1 MYDGSEQLTFKDKEL
16 GSSVLDF
23 WSWAYSDLIRNVNRG
38 AFAEFIV
45 LEAMNNQPGITPT
58 RTDFR
63 VSMDAYDL
71 LKLRSTSSTKEK

>member
-1 MYDGSEQLTFKDKEL
+1 MYDGSEQLIFKDKEL

-45 LEAMNNQPGITPT
+45 LEAMNNQSGVTPPNKFSGIYGCIRFAQSGRHTC
-58 RTDFR
+58 
-63 VSMDAYDL
+63 
-71 LKLRSTSSTKEK
+71 RS

>member
-1 MYDGSEQLTFKDKEL
+1 MYNGSEQLTFKDKEL

-45 LEAMNNQPGITPT
+45 LEAMNNQSGIFPPPNRFSGIYGCVRFAQSGRYTC
-58 RTDFR
+58 
-63 VSMDAYDL
+63 
-71 LKLRSTSSTKEK
+71 RS

>member
-1 MYDGSEQLTFKDKEL
+1 MYDGSEQLIFKDKEL

-45 LEAMNNQPGITPT
+45 LEAINNQSGITPPPNKFSGIYGCIRFAQSRRHT
-58 RTDFR
+58 C
-63 VSMDAYDL
+63 
-71 LKLRSTSSTKEK
+71 RS

>member
-1 MYDGSEQLTFKDKEL
+1 MYDGSEQLTFKDEEL

-45 LEAMNNQPGITPT
+45 LEAMNNQSGITPPNKFSGIYGCIRFAQSGRHT
-58 RTDFR
+58 C
-63 VSMDAYDL
+63 
-71 LKLRSTSSTKEK
+71 RS

>member
-38 AFAEFIV
+38 AFAEFV
-45 LEAMNNQPGITPT
+45 VREAMNTQCRNTPQNRFSGIYGCI
-58 RTDFR
+58 RF
-63 VSMDAYDL
+63 A
-71 LKLRSTSSTKEK
+71 

>member
-38 AFAEFIV
+38 AFAEFV
-45 LEAMNNQPGITPT
+45 VREAMNTQCRNTPPNRFSGIYGCI
-58 RTDFR
+58 RF
-63 VSMDAYDL
+63 A
-71 LKLRSTSSTKEK
+71 

>member
-45 LEAMNNQPGITPT
+45 LEAMNTQSGITPPEQIFGYLWMHMICSA
-58 RTDFR
+58 RT
-63 VSMDAYDL
+63 AYV
-71 LKLRSTSSTKEK
+71 

>member
-38 AFAEFIV
+38 AFAEFV
-45 LEAMNNQPGITPT
+45 VREAMNTQCRNTPPEQVFEYLWMHT
-58 RTDFR
+58 ICL
-63 VSMDAYDL
+63 VQKVYV
-71 LKLRSTSSTKEK
+71 

>member
-1 MYDGSEQLTFKDKEL
+1 MYDGSEQLIFKAKEL

-45 LEAMNNQPGITPT
+45 LEAMNNQSGITPPNKFSGIYGCIRFAQSRRHT
-58 RTDFR
+58 C
-63 VSMDAYDL
+63 
-71 LKLRSTSSTKEK
+71 RS

>member
-1 MYDGSEQLTFKDKEL
+1 MYDGSEQLTFKDTEL

-45 LEAMNNQPGITPT
+45 LGAMNNQSGITPPPEQIFGYLWMHT
-58 RTDFR
+58 ICSVRT
-63 VSMDAYDL
+63 AYV
-71 LKLRSTSSTKEK
+71 

>member
-45 LEAMNNQPGITPT
+45 LEAMNNQSGITPPPEKIFGYLWVHT
-58 RTDFR
+58 ICSVRT
-63 VSMDAYDL
+63 AYV
-71 LKLRSTSSTKEK
+71 

>member
-38 AFAEFIV
+38 AFAEFV
-45 LEAMNNQPGITPT
+45 VREAMNTQCRNTPPPN
-58 RTDFR
+58 RF
-63 VSMDAYDL
+63 
-71 LKLRSTSSTKEK
+71 SSIYGCIRFA